1 MYSEFTHELEKMNLP
16 NVVFAHNKGTALPD
30 TPLDIHPV
38 LKPLILKLAKAR
50 PKWLLV
56 GERYAMW
63 DNTRRALRFAVVE
76 NGESL
81 GTIKKEYAQGEDKIG
96 IDNKRLSDMRQRG
109 HITATKDVNK
119 AFKIITKQFHGKTV
133 DELMREAQQTAAN
146 QVSAITGDRNITFRQ
161 RVYSVQDAAL
171 AFALHHWDE
180 FATFAREQGVAGIM
194 LDTFHEA
201 KEADAEG
208 NALGLAHN
216 SFAAGG
222 EAGPNSTAGHLVV
235 LRGNDYLI
243 QRSRN
248 ETTILTSDDLTPHL
262 RRSIGMLKLTEKGTF
277 VPGIGVKSADNV
289 LFVMPE
295 QGGANHD

>member
-1 MYSEFTHELEKMNLP
+1 MYSEFTHEFEKMDLP
-16 NVVFAHNKGTALPD
+16 NVVFAHPKGTVLPV

-63 DNTRRALRFAVVE
+63 DNTRRAVRFAVIE
-76 NGESL
+76 NGEGL

-96 IDNKRLSDMRQRG
+96 IDNKRLSDARQRG

-133 DELMREAQQTAAN
+133 DELMRDAQQTVAS
-146 QVSAITGDRNITFRQ
+146 QIGVVVRDRNSTYRQ
-161 RVYSVQDAAL
+161 RVYAIQDAAL
-171 AFALHHWDE
+171 AFSMCHWDQ
-180 FATFAREQGVAGIM
+180 FATSAREQGVSGIM

-201 KEADAEG
+201 KEADAAG
-208 NALGLAHN
+208 QALGLAHN

-222 EAGPNSTAGHLVV
+222 EAGPDSTAGHLVV

-243 QRSRN
+243 QRNRN
-248 ETTILTSDDLTPHL
+248 ETTILTSDDLPPHL

-277 VPGIGVKSADNV
+277 VPGIGVKSADDV

-295 QGGANHD
+295 QKEATHD

>member
-1 MYSEFTHELEKMNLP
+1 MYSEYTHTLEPMDLP
-16 NVVFAHNKGTALPD
+16 NMVFAHPKD
-30 TPLDIHPV
+30 TILSAIPLDIHPV

-56 GERYAMW
+56 GERYALW
-63 DNTRRALRFAVVE
+63 DNTRRAVRFAVIE
-76 NGESL
+76 NGENL

-133 DELMREAQQTAAN
+133 DELMRDAQQAVAN
-146 QVSAITGDRNITFRQ
+146 QVSSIARDRASTYRQ
-161 RVYSVQDAAL
+161 RVYSIQDAAL
-171 AFALHHWDE
+171 AFALHHWDQ
-180 FATFAREQGVAGIM
+180 FATFARGEGVARIM
-194 LDTFHEA
+194 LDTFHEV

-216 SFAAGG
+216 HFTADG
-222 EAGPNSTAGHLVV
+222 EAGPNSAAGHLVV

-243 QRSRN
+243 QRSKN

-262 RRSIGMLKLTEKGTF
+262 RRNIGMLKLTEKGTF
-277 VPGIGVKSADNV
+277 VPGIGVKSAENV

-295 QGGANHD
+295 QEEATHD